1 MPRRSVA
8 LLIETSNGHG
18 RGLLDGVVAY
28 VKESADW
35 SVFLTE
41 QERGAVPPN
50 WLKNWRGDGII
61 ARIETDDIAGQLRDL
76 HVPIVDLS
84 ATRHFKGIPW
94 TSTDDMA
101 IAALAVQHFMERG
114 FHNLAYCGDP
124 GFAWSNLR
132 RDRYRE
138 LTLAAERKF
147 FEYQSTHRYDP
158 QFDWEQEKIRL
169 GHWLQTLPRPV
180 AIMAC
185 YDFQAQ
191 QVLDACRQ
199 SRIAVP
205 EAVAVLGVDNDHLIC
220 ELAEPSLSS
229 IVQDTHGTGYE
240 AARLL
245 DELMSSQLPTS
256 TNNQRSTGQ
265 RKLPEE
271 NRPIR
276 TLLSEPDV
284 PMDPPLLTKPL
295 GIMVRESTDTLAID
309 DYEISQALQ
318 YIRRHAHSNIRVCDV
333 LKPLSLSR
341 RSLEHRFKKL
351 IGRTPHE
358 EIQRVRLNSVKRLLS
373 ETELSIAAIA
383 ERSGYEH
390 GEYMTSVFRRVTGL
404 TPTEYRRER
413 QNALSSDRNPQ
424 STPQSTPQSQD

>member
-1 MPRRSVA
+1 MSRRSVA

-28 VKESADW
+28 VKELADW

-50 WLKNWRGDGII
+50 WLKNWCGDGII
-61 ARIETDDIAGQLRDL
+61 ARIETDDIADQLRGL

-84 ATRHFKGIPW
+84 ATRHVKGIPW
-94 TSTDDMA
+94 TSTDDSA
-101 IAALAVQHFMERG
+101 IAALGVQHFLDRG

-158 QFDWEQEKIRL
+158 LFDWEQEKTRL
-169 GHWLQTLPRPV
+169 GHWLTTLPRPV

-205 EAVAVLGVDNDHLIC
+205 ESVAVLGVDDDRLIC

-229 IVQDTHGTGYE
+229 IIQDTHATGYE

-245 DELMSSQLPTS
+245 DEMMDAQIKASRSQHPSNNHPSSPS
-256 TNNQRSTGQ
+256 SNHPRG
-265 RKLPEE
+265 K
-271 NRPIR
+271 
-276 TLLSEPDV
+276 TLSKKNTTT
-284 PMDPPLLTKPL
+284 DPPLLTKPL

-309 DYEISQALQ
+309 DHQISEALQ
-318 YIRRHAHSNIRVCDV
+318 YIRRHAHANIRVADV
-333 LKPLSLSR
+333 LKTLSLSR
-341 RSLEHRFKKL
+341 RSLEHRFKNL
-351 IGRTPHE
+351 VGRTPHE

-390 GEYMTSVFRRVTGL
+390 GEYMTAVFRRVTGL

-413 QNALSSDRNPQ
+413 QEPSEF
-424 STPQSTPQSQD
+424 

>member
-1 MPRRSVA
+1 MSRRSVA

-28 VKESADW
+28 VKELADW
-35 SVFLTE
+35 SVYLTE

-50 WLKNWRGDGII
+50 WLKNWSGDGII
-61 ARIETDDIAGQLRDL
+61 ARIETDDIADQLRGL

-84 ATRHFKGIPW
+84 ATRHVKGIPW
-94 TSTDDMA
+94 TSTDDSA
-101 IAALAVQHFMERG
+101 IAALGVQHFMDRG

-158 QFDWEQEKIRL
+158 LFDWKQEKTRL
-169 GHWLQTLPRPV
+169 GHWLTTLPRPV

-205 EAVAVLGVDNDHLIC
+205 ESVAVLGVDDDRLIC

-229 IVQDTHGTGYE
+229 IIQDTHATGYE

-245 DELMSSQLPTS
+245 DEMMDAQIKASRSQHPSNNHPSSPS
-256 TNNQRSTGQ
+256 SNHPRG
-265 RKLPEE
+265 K
-271 NRPIR
+271 
-276 TLLSEPDV
+276 TLSKKNTTT
-284 PMDPPLLTKPL
+284 DPPLLTKPL

-309 DYEISQALQ
+309 DHQISEALQ
-318 YIRRHAHSNIRVCDV
+318 YIRRHAHANIRVADV
-333 LKPLSLSR
+333 LKTLSLSR

-351 IGRTPHE
+351 VGRTPHE

-390 GEYMTSVFRRVTGL
+390 GEYMTAVFRRVTGL

-413 QNALSSDRNPQ
+413 QEPSEF
-424 STPQSTPQSQD
+424 

>member
-1 MPRRSVA
+1 MSRRSVA

-28 VKESADW
+28 VKELADW

-50 WLKNWRGDGII
+50 WLKNWCGDGII
-61 ARIETDDIAGQLRDL
+61 ARIETDDIADQLRGL

-84 ATRHFKGIPW
+84 ATRHVKGIPW
-94 TSTDDMA
+94 TSTDDSA
-101 IAALAVQHFMERG
+101 IAALGVQHFMDRG

-158 QFDWEQEKIRL
+158 LFDWEQEKTRL
-169 GHWLQTLPRPV
+169 GHWLTTLPRPV

-205 EAVAVLGVDNDHLIC
+205 ESVAVLGVDDDRLIC

-229 IVQDTHGTGYE
+229 IIQDTHATGYE

-245 DELMSSQLPTS
+245 DEMMDAQLTASRPQHPS
-256 TNNQRSTGQ
+256 NNHHSLGESNYPRDKSLS
-265 RKLPEE
+265 KL
-271 NRPIR
+271 
-276 TLLSEPDV
+276 TTTT
-284 PMDPPLLTKPL
+284 DPPLLTKPL

-309 DYEISQALQ
+309 DHEISEALQ
-318 YIRRHAHSNIRVCDV
+318 YIRRHAHANIRVADV
-333 LKPLSLSR
+333 LKTLSLSR

-351 IGRTPHE
+351 VGRTPHE

-390 GEYMTSVFRRVTGL
+390 GEYMTAVFRRVTGR

-413 QNALSSDRNPQ
+413 QEPSES
-424 STPQSTPQSQD
+424 

>member
-61 ARIETDDIAGQLRDL
+61 ARIETDDIADQLRGL

-84 ATRHFKGIPW
+84 ATRHVKGIPW
-94 TSTDDMA
+94 TSTDDSA
-101 IAALAVQHFMERG
+101 IAALGVQHFLDRG

-132 RDRYRE
+132 RDHYRE
-138 LTLAAERKF
+138 LTLAAERNF

-158 QFDWEQEKIRL
+158 VFDWEQEKTRL
-169 GHWLQTLPRPV
+169 GHWLTTLPRPV

-205 EAVAVLGVDNDHLIC
+205 ESVAVLGVDNDRLIC

-229 IVQDTHGTGYE
+229 IIQNTHATGYE

-245 DELMSSQLPTS
+245 DEMMHAQVTRPHHQHPSASHKILDGNNHPHDKSLSQLT
-256 TNNQRSTGQ
+256 TT
-265 RKLPEE
+265 K
-271 NRPIR
+271 
-276 TLLSEPDV
+276 
-284 PMDPPLLTKPL
+284 DPPLLTKPL

-309 DYEISQALQ
+309 DHEVSEALQ
-318 YIRRHAHSNIRVCDV
+318 YIRRHAHANIRVADV
-333 LKPLSLSR
+333 LKTLSLSR
-341 RSLEHRFKKL
+341 RSLEHRFKKMV
-351 IGRTPHE
+351 GRTPHE

-390 GEYMTSVFRRVTGL
+390 GEYMTAVFRRVTGL
-404 TPTEYRRER
+404 TPSEYRRER
-413 QNALSSDRNPQ
+413 LEPSEP
-424 STPQSTPQSQD
+424 

>member
-1 MPRRSVA
+1 MSRRSVA
-8 LLIETSNGHG
+8 LLIETSNEYG
-18 RGLLDGVVAY
+18 RGLLDGVIAY

-61 ARIETDDIAGQLRDL
+61 ARIETDDIASQLRHL
-76 HVPIVDLS
+76 AVPIVDLS
-84 ATRHFKGIPW
+84 ATRHVMGIPW

-101 IAALAVQHFMERG
+101 IAALGVQHFMERG

-124 GFAWSNLR
+124 GFAWSNVR

-138 LTLAAERKF
+138 LTVAAERNF

-158 QFDWEQEKIRL
+158 EFDWEREKEQL
-169 GHWLQTLPRPV
+169 GRWLTTLPRPV
-180 AIMAC
+180 AIMAG

-199 SRIAVP
+199 SKIAVP
-205 EAVAVLGVDNDHLIC
+205 EAVAVLGVDNDRLIC
-220 ELAEPSLSS
+220 ELSEPSLSS
-229 IVQDTHGTGYE
+229 IVQDTRGTGYQ

-245 DELMSSQLPTS
+245 DEMMDARMNTPNKRHSLKADFPGTTRSS
-256 TNNQRSTGQ
+256 
-265 RKLPEE
+265 
-271 NRPIR
+271 I
-276 TLLSEPDV
+276 EPPV
-284 PMDPPLLTKPL
+284 LADPPLLTKPL

-309 DYEISQALQ
+309 DDEISQALQ
-318 YIRRHAHSNIRVCDV
+318 YIRRHAHSNIRVSDI
-333 LKPLSLSR
+333 LKTVSLSR

-390 GEYMTSVFRRVTGL
+390 GEYMTAVFRRVTGQ
-404 TPTEYRRER
+404 TPTGYRRE
-413 QNALSSDRNPQ
+413 Q
-424 STPQSTPQSQD
+424 QDLDEA

>member
-1 MPRRSVA
+1 MSRRSVA

-28 VKESADW
+28 VKELADW
-35 SVFLTE
+35 SVYLTE

-50 WLKNWRGDGII
+50 WLKNWCGDGII
-61 ARIETDDIAGQLRDL
+61 ARIETDDIADQLRGL

-84 ATRHFKGIPW
+84 ATRHVKGIPW
-94 TSTDDMA
+94 TSTDDSA
-101 IAALAVQHFMERG
+101 IAALGVQHFLDRG

-158 QFDWEQEKIRL
+158 LFDWEQEKTRL
-169 GHWLQTLPRPV
+169 GHWLTTLPRPV

-205 EAVAVLGVDNDHLIC
+205 ESVAVLGVDDDRLIC

-229 IVQDTHGTGYE
+229 IIQDTHATGYE

-245 DELMSSQLPTS
+245 DEMMDAQIKVSRPQHPS
-256 TNNQRSTGQ
+256 NNHHSLDRSNYPRGKSLS
-265 RKLPEE
+265 KL
-271 NRPIR
+271 
-276 TLLSEPDV
+276 TTTT
-284 PMDPPLLTKPL
+284 DPPLLTKPL

-309 DYEISQALQ
+309 DHEISEALQ
-318 YIRRHAHSNIRVCDV
+318 YIRRHAHANIRVADV
-333 LKPLSLSR
+333 LKTLSLSR

-351 IGRTPHE
+351 VGRTPHE

-390 GEYMTSVFRRVTGL
+390 GEYMTAVFRRVTGL

-413 QNALSSDRNPQ
+413 QEPSES
-424 STPQSTPQSQD
+424 

>member
-1 MPRRSVA
+1 MSRRSVA
-8 LLIETSNGHG
+8 FLIETSNGHG
-18 RGLLDGVVAY
+18 RGLLEGVVSY

-41 QERGAVPPN
+41 QERGAIPPN

-61 ARIETDDIAGQLRDL
+61 ARIETDEIADQLRDL

-84 ATRHFKGIPW
+84 ATRHVKGIPW
-94 TSTDDMA
+94 TSTDDTA
-101 IAALAVQHFMERG
+101 IAALGVQHFLDRG
-114 FHNLAYCGDP
+114 FHNLAFCGDP

-138 LTLAAERKF
+138 LTLSAERKF

-158 QFDWEQEKIRL
+158 MFDWEQEKTRL
-169 GHWLQTLPRPV
+169 GHWLTTLPRPV

-205 EAVAVLGVDNDHLIC
+205 ESVAVLGVDNDRLIC

-229 IVQDTHGTGYE
+229 IIQDTHATGYE

-245 DELMSSQLPTS
+245 DEMMDMQIKASNRTQAS
-256 TNNQRSTGQ
+256 NRRSPVARSEQTATKSLS
-265 RKLPEE
+265 KL
-271 NRPIR
+271 
-276 TLLSEPDV
+276 TT
-284 PMDPPLLTKPL
+284 MTDPPLLTKPL

-309 DYEISQALQ
+309 DHEISEALQ
-318 YIRRHAHSNIRVCDV
+318 YIRRHAHANIRVTDV
-333 LKPLSLSR
+333 LKTLSLSR

-351 IGRTPHE
+351 VGRTPHE

-390 GEYMTSVFRRVTGL
+390 GEYMTAVFRRVTGL
-404 TPTEYRRER
+404 TPSEYRRKLQEP
-413 QNALSSDRNPQ
+413 AES
-424 STPQSTPQSQD
+424 

>member
-1 MPRRSVA
+1 MSRRSVA

-61 ARIETDDIAGQLRDL
+61 ARIETDDIADQLRDL
-76 HVPIVDLS
+76 CVPIVDLS
-84 ATRHFKGIPW
+84 ATRHVKGIPW
-94 TSTDDMA
+94 TSTDDVA
-101 IAALAVQHFMERG
+101 IAGLGVQHFMERG

-158 QFDWEQEKIRL
+158 QFDWEQEKTRL
-169 GHWLQTLPRPV
+169 GHWLTTLPRPA

-199 SRIAVP
+199 SNIAVP
-205 EAVAVLGVDNDHLIC
+205 ESVAVLGVDNDHLIC
-220 ELAEPSLSS
+220 ELADPSLSS

-245 DELMSSQLPTS
+245 DEMMDTQMNTAHPRHPANSSHRRDR
-256 TNNQRSTGQ
+256 TNQSRNASPSKPSPLT
-265 RKLPEE
+265 
-271 NRPIR
+271 
-276 TLLSEPDV
+276 
-284 PMDPPLLTKPL
+284 DPPLLTKPL
-295 GIMVRESTDTLAID
+295 GVVVRESTDTLAID
-309 DYEISQALQ
+309 DHEISRALQ
-318 YIRRHAHSNIRVCDV
+318 YIRRHANSNIRVCDV
-333 LKPLSLSR
+333 LKTLNLSR

-390 GEYMTSVFRRVTGL
+390 GEYMTAVFRRVTGV

-413 QNALSSDRNPQ
+413 LE
-424 STPQSTPQSQD
+424 TPES

>member
-1 MPRRSVA
+1 MSRRSVA
-8 LLIETSNGHG
+8 FLIETSNGHG
-18 RGLLDGVVAY
+18 RGLLEGVVSY

-41 QERGAVPPN
+41 QERGAIPPN

-61 ARIETDDIAGQLRDL
+61 ARIETDEIADQLRDL
-76 HVPIVDLS
+76 RVPIVDLS
-84 ATRHFKGIPW
+84 ATRHVKGIPW
-94 TSTDDMA
+94 TSTDDTA
-101 IAALAVQHFMERG
+101 IAALGVQHFLDRG
-114 FHNLAYCGDP
+114 FHNLAFCGDP

-138 LTLAAERKF
+138 LTLSAERKF

-158 QFDWEQEKIRL
+158 MFDWEQEKTRL
-169 GHWLQTLPRPV
+169 GHWLTTLPRPV

-205 EAVAVLGVDNDHLIC
+205 ESVAVLGVDNDRLIC

-229 IVQDTHGTGYE
+229 IIQDTHATGYE

-245 DELMSSQLPTS
+245 DEMMDMQIKASNRTQAS
-256 TNNQRSTGQ
+256 NRRSPVARSEQTATKSLS
-265 RKLPEE
+265 KL
-271 NRPIR
+271 
-276 TLLSEPDV
+276 TT
-284 PMDPPLLTKPL
+284 MTDPPLFTKPL
-295 GIMVRESTDTLAID
+295 GIVVRESTDTLAID
-309 DYEISQALQ
+309 DHEISEALQ
-318 YIRRHAHSNIRVCDV
+318 YIRRHAHANIRVTDV
-333 LKPLSLSR
+333 LKTLSLSR

-351 IGRTPHE
+351 VGRTPHE

-390 GEYMTSVFRRVTGL
+390 GEYMTAVFRRVTGL
-404 TPTEYRRER
+404 TPSEYRRKLQEP
-413 QNALSSDRNPQ
+413 AEP
-424 STPQSTPQSQD
+424 

>member
-1 MPRRSVA
+1 MSRRSVA

-61 ARIETDDIAGQLRDL
+61 ARIETDDIADQLRGVD
-76 HVPIVDLS
+76 VPIVDLS
-84 ATRHFKGIPW
+84 ATRHVKGIPW
-94 TSTDDMA
+94 TSTDDTA
-101 IAALAVQHFMERG
+101 IAALGVQHFMDRG

-158 QFDWEQEKIRL
+158 LFDWEQEKTRL
-169 GHWLQTLPRPV
+169 GHWLTTLPHPV

-205 EAVAVLGVDNDHLIC
+205 ESVAVLGVDNDRLIC

-229 IVQDTHGTGYE
+229 IIQDTHATGYE

-245 DELMSSQLPTS
+245 DEMMNAQIKASRHIHRSKS
-256 TNNQRSTGQ
+256 QRSRSHRPVDHTKHGSDT
-265 RKLPEE
+265 KLS
-271 NRPIR
+271 IR
-276 TLLSEPDV
+276 TT
-284 PMDPPLLTKPL
+284 MTDPPLLTKPL

-309 DYEISQALQ
+309 DHEISEALQ
-318 YIRRHAHSNIRVCDV
+318 YIRRHAHANIRVADI
-333 LKPLSLSR
+333 LKTVSLSR

-351 IGRTPHE
+351 VGRTPHE

-413 QNALSSDRNPQ
+413 QETSD
-424 STPQSTPQSQD
+424 S

>member
-1 MPRRSVA
+1 MSRRSVA

-28 VKESADW
+28 VKELADW

-50 WLKNWRGDGII
+50 WLKNWCGDGII
-61 ARIETDDIAGQLRDL
+61 ARIETDDIADQLRGL

-84 ATRHFKGIPW
+84 ATRHVKGIPW
-94 TSTDDMA
+94 TSTDDSA
-101 IAALAVQHFMERG
+101 IAALGVQHFMDRG

-158 QFDWEQEKIRL
+158 LFDWEQEKTRL
-169 GHWLQTLPRPV
+169 GHWLTTLPRPV

-205 EAVAVLGVDNDHLIC
+205 ESVAVLGVDDDRLIC

-229 IVQDTHGTGYE
+229 IIQDTHATGYE

-245 DELMSSQLPTS
+245 DEMMDAQLTASRPQHPS
-256 TNNQRSTGQ
+256 NNHHSLDRSNYP
-265 RKLPEE
+265 RDKSLSKL
-271 NRPIR
+271 
-276 TLLSEPDV
+276 TTTT
-284 PMDPPLLTKPL
+284 DPPLLTKPL

-309 DYEISQALQ
+309 DHEISEALQ
-318 YIRRHAHSNIRVCDV
+318 YIRRHAHANIRVADV
-333 LKPLSLSR
+333 LKTLSLSR

-351 IGRTPHE
+351 VGRTPHE

-390 GEYMTSVFRRVTGL
+390 GEYMTAVFRRVTGL

-413 QNALSSDRNPQ
+413 QEPSES
-424 STPQSTPQSQD
+424 

>member
-1 MPRRSVA
+1 MSRRSVA
-8 LLIETSNGHG
+8 FLIETSNGHG
-18 RGLLDGVVAY
+18 RGLLEGVVSY

-41 QERGAVPPN
+41 QERGAIPPN

-61 ARIETDDIAGQLRDL
+61 ARIETDEIADQLRDL

-84 ATRHFKGIPW
+84 ATRHVKGIPW
-94 TSTDDMA
+94 TSTDDTA
-101 IAALAVQHFMERG
+101 IAALGVQHFLDRG
-114 FHNLAYCGDP
+114 FHNLAFCGDP

-138 LTLAAERKF
+138 LTLSAERKF

-158 QFDWEQEKIRL
+158 MFDWEQEKTRL
-169 GHWLQTLPRPV
+169 GHWLTTLPRPV

-205 EAVAVLGVDNDHLIC
+205 ESVAVLGVDNDRLIC

-229 IVQDTHGTGYE
+229 IIQDTHATGYE

-245 DELMSSQLPTS
+245 DEMMDMQIKASNRIQASSR
-256 TNNQRSTGQ
+256 RSPVARSEQTATKSLS
-265 RKLPEE
+265 KL
-271 NRPIR
+271 
-276 TLLSEPDV
+276 TT
-284 PMDPPLLTKPL
+284 MTDPPLLTKPL

-309 DYEISQALQ
+309 DHEISEALQ
-318 YIRRHAHSNIRVCDV
+318 YIRRHAHANIRVTDV
-333 LKPLSLSR
+333 LKTLSLSR

-351 IGRTPHE
+351 VGRTPHE

-390 GEYMTSVFRRVTGL
+390 GEYMTAVFRRVTGL
-404 TPTEYRRER
+404 TPSEYRRKLQEP
-413 QNALSSDRNPQ
+413 AES
-424 STPQSTPQSQD
+424 

>member
-1 MPRRSVA
+1 MSRRSVA

-28 VKESADW
+28 VKELADW
-35 SVFLTE
+35 SVYLTE

-50 WLKNWRGDGII
+50 WLKNWCGDGII
-61 ARIETDDIAGQLRDL
+61 ARIETDDIADQLRGL

-84 ATRHFKGIPW
+84 ATRHVKGIPW
-94 TSTDDMA
+94 TSTDDSA
-101 IAALAVQHFMERG
+101 IAALGVQHFMDRG

-158 QFDWEQEKIRL
+158 LFDWEQEKTRL
-169 GHWLQTLPRPV
+169 GHWLTTLPRPV

-205 EAVAVLGVDNDHLIC
+205 ESVAVLGVDDDRLIC

-229 IVQDTHGTGYE
+229 IIQDTHATGYE

-245 DELMSSQLPTS
+245 DEMMDAQLTASRPQHPS
-256 TNNQRSTGQ
+256 NNHHSLGRSNYP
-265 RKLPEE
+265 RDKSLSKL
-271 NRPIR
+271 
-276 TLLSEPDV
+276 TTTT
-284 PMDPPLLTKPL
+284 DPPLLTKPL

-309 DYEISQALQ
+309 DHEISEALQ
-318 YIRRHAHSNIRVCDV
+318 YIRRHAHANIRVADV
-333 LKPLSLSR
+333 LKTLSLSR

-351 IGRTPHE
+351 VGRTPHE

-390 GEYMTSVFRRVTGL
+390 GEYMTAVFRRVTGL

-413 QNALSSDRNPQ
+413 QEPSES
-424 STPQSTPQSQD
+424 

>member
-1 MPRRSVA
+1 MSRRSVA

-28 VKESADW
+28 VKELADW

-61 ARIETDDIAGQLRDL
+61 ARIETDDIADQLRGL

-84 ATRHFKGIPW
+84 ATRHVKGIPW
-94 TSTDDMA
+94 TSTDDSA
-101 IAALAVQHFMERG
+101 IAALGVQHFLDRG

-158 QFDWEQEKIRL
+158 LFDWEQEKTRL
-169 GHWLQTLPRPV
+169 GHWLTTLPRPV

-205 EAVAVLGVDNDHLIC
+205 ESVAVLGVDDDRLIC

-229 IVQDTHGTGYE
+229 IIQDTHATGYE

-245 DELMSSQLPTS
+245 DEMMDEQIKASCSQHPSNNHPSSPS
-256 TNNQRSTGQ
+256 SNHPRG
-265 RKLPEE
+265 K
-271 NRPIR
+271 
-276 TLLSEPDV
+276 TLSKKNTTT
-284 PMDPPLLTKPL
+284 DPPLLTKPL

-309 DYEISQALQ
+309 DHQISEALQ
-318 YIRRHAHSNIRVCDV
+318 YIRRHAHANIRVADV
-333 LKPLSLSR
+333 LKTLSLSR

-351 IGRTPHE
+351 VGRTPHE

-390 GEYMTSVFRRVTGL
+390 GEYMTAVFRRVTGL

-413 QNALSSDRNPQ
+413 QEPSEF
-424 STPQSTPQSQD
+424 

>member
-1 MPRRSVA
+1 MSRRSVA

-28 VKESADW
+28 VKELADW

-50 WLKNWRGDGII
+50 WLKNWCGDGII
-61 ARIETDDIAGQLRDL
+61 ARIETDDIADQLRGL

-84 ATRHFKGIPW
+84 ATRHVKGIPW
-94 TSTDDMA
+94 TSTDDSA
-101 IAALAVQHFMERG
+101 IAALGVQHFMDRG

-158 QFDWEQEKIRL
+158 LFDWEQEKTRL
-169 GHWLQTLPRPV
+169 GHWLTTLPRPV

-205 EAVAVLGVDNDHLIC
+205 ESVAVLGVDDDRLIC

-229 IVQDTHGTGYE
+229 IIQDTHATGYE

-245 DELMSSQLPTS
+245 DEMMDAQLTASRPQHPS
-256 TNNQRSTGQ
+256 NNHHSLGRSNYP
-265 RKLPEE
+265 RDKSLSKL
-271 NRPIR
+271 
-276 TLLSEPDV
+276 TTTT
-284 PMDPPLLTKPL
+284 DPPLLTKPL

-309 DYEISQALQ
+309 DHEISEALQ
-318 YIRRHAHSNIRVCDV
+318 YIRRHAHANIRVADV
-333 LKPLSLSR
+333 LKTLSLSR

-351 IGRTPHE
+351 VGRTPHE

-390 GEYMTSVFRRVTGL
+390 GEYMTAVFRRVTGL

-413 QNALSSDRNPQ
+413 QEPSES
-424 STPQSTPQSQD
+424 

>member
-18 RGLLDGVVAY
+18 RGLLNGVVAY

-35 SVFLTE
+35 SIFLTE

-61 ARIETDDIAGQLRDL
+61 ARIETDEIANQLRGL
-76 HVPIVDLS
+76 NVPIVDLS
-84 ATRHFKGIPW
+84 ATRHVKGIPW
-94 TSTDDMA
+94 TGTDDRA
-101 IAALAVQHFMERG
+101 IAALGVQHFLERG

-138 LTLAAERKF
+138 LTLAAERNF
-147 FEYQSTHRYDP
+147 FEYQSTHRYAAE
-158 QFDWEQEKIRL
+158 FDWDQEKNRL
-169 GHWLQTLPRPV
+169 GDWLQALPRPV

-199 SRIAVP
+199 SKIAVP
-205 EAVAVLGVDNDHLIC
+205 ESVAVLGVDDDRLIC
-220 ELAEPSLSS
+220 ELADPSLSS
-229 IVQDTHGTGYE
+229 IIQDTHATGHE

-245 DELMSSQLPTS
+245 DEMMNAHESRSATVHTNRGQDGGLPLHRLISESDT
-256 TNNQRSTGQ
+256 
-265 RKLPEE
+265 
-271 NRPIR
+271 PIGPS
-276 TLLSEPDV
+276 LLTK
-284 PMDPPLLTKPL
+284 PPLLTKPL
-295 GIMVRESTDTLAID
+295 GIMVRESTDTLAVD
-309 DYEISQALQ
+309 DIEISRALQ
-318 YIRRHAHSNIRVCDV
+318 YIRRHAHLNIRVSDV

-358 EIQRVRLNSVKRLLS
+358 EIQRVRINSVKRLLS
-373 ETELSIAAIA
+373 ATELSIAAIA

-390 GEYMTSVFRRVTGL
+390 GEYMTAVFRRMTGL
-404 TPTEYRRER
+404 TPTEYRRELETNQGSER
-413 QNALSSDRNPQ
+413 VSPAESKIHD
-424 STPQSTPQSQD
+424 

>member
-1 MPRRSVA
+1 MSRRSVA

-28 VKESADW
+28 VKELADW

-61 ARIETDDIAGQLRDL
+61 ARIETDDIADQLRGL

-84 ATRHFKGIPW
+84 ATRHVKGIPW
-94 TSTDDMA
+94 TSTDDSA
-101 IAALAVQHFMERG
+101 IAALGVQHFLDRG

-158 QFDWEQEKIRL
+158 LFDWEQEKTRL
-169 GHWLQTLPRPV
+169 GHWLTTLPRPV

-205 EAVAVLGVDNDHLIC
+205 ESVAVLGVDDDRLIC

-229 IVQDTHGTGYE
+229 IIQDTHATGYE

-245 DELMSSQLPTS
+245 DEMMDAQIKASHSQHPSNNHPSSPS
-256 TNNQRSTGQ
+256 SNHPRG
-265 RKLPEE
+265 K
-271 NRPIR
+271 
-276 TLLSEPDV
+276 TLSKKNTTT
-284 PMDPPLLTKPL
+284 DPPLLTKPL

-309 DYEISQALQ
+309 DHQISEALQ
-318 YIRRHAHSNIRVCDV
+318 YIRRHAHANIRVADV
-333 LKPLSLSR
+333 LKTLSLSR

-351 IGRTPHE
+351 VGRTPHE

-390 GEYMTSVFRRVTGL
+390 GEYMTAVFRRVTGL

-413 QNALSSDRNPQ
+413 QEPSEF
-424 STPQSTPQSQD
+424 

>member
-18 RGLLDGVVAY
+18 RGLLDGVIAY

-61 ARIETDDIAGQLRDL
+61 ARIETDDIADQLRDL

-138 LTLAAERKF
+138 LTLSAERKF
-147 FEYQSTHRYDP
+147 FEYQSTHRYAP
-158 QFDWEQEKIRL
+158 LFDWEQEKTRL
-169 GHWLQTLPRPV
+169 GHWLTTLPRPV

-205 EAVAVLGVDNDHLIC
+205 ESVAVLGVDNDRLIC

-229 IVQDTHGTGYE
+229 IIQDTHATGYE

-245 DELMSSQLPTS
+245 DQMMDLQIKATHHLHHSNRHHPVDGTKPPIDQTLS
-256 TNNQRSTGQ
+256 TLTTTT
-265 RKLPEE
+265 E
-271 NRPIR
+271 
-276 TLLSEPDV
+276 
-284 PMDPPLLTKPL
+284 PPLLTKPL

-309 DYEISQALQ
+309 DHEISEALQ
-318 YIRRHAHSNIRVCDV
+318 YIRRHAHANIRVTDV
-333 LKPLSLSR
+333 LKTLSLSR

-351 IGRTPHE
+351 VGRTPHE

-373 ETELSIAAIA
+373 ETELSITAIA

-413 QNALSSDRNPQ
+413 RKPSKS
-424 STPQSTPQSQD
+424 

>member
-1 MPRRSVA
+1 MSRRSVA

-28 VKESADW
+28 VKELADW
-35 SVFLTE
+35 SVYLTE

-50 WLKNWRGDGII
+50 WLKNWCGDGII
-61 ARIETDDIAGQLRDL
+61 ARIETDDIADQLRGL

-84 ATRHFKGIPW
+84 ATRHVKGIPW
-94 TSTDDMA
+94 TSTDDSA
-101 IAALAVQHFMERG
+101 IAALGVQHFMDRG

-158 QFDWEQEKIRL
+158 LFDWEQEKTRL
-169 GHWLQTLPRPV
+169 GHWLTTLPRPV

-205 EAVAVLGVDNDHLIC
+205 ESVAVLGVDDDRLIC

-229 IVQDTHGTGYE
+229 IIQDTHATGYE

-245 DELMSSQLPTS
+245 DEMMDAQLTASRPQHPS
-256 TNNQRSTGQ
+256 NNHHSLRRSNYP
-265 RKLPEE
+265 RDKSLSKL
-271 NRPIR
+271 
-276 TLLSEPDV
+276 TTTT
-284 PMDPPLLTKPL
+284 DPPLLTKPL

-309 DYEISQALQ
+309 DHEISEALQ
-318 YIRRHAHSNIRVCDV
+318 YIRRHAHANIRVADV
-333 LKPLSLSR
+333 LKTLSLSR

-351 IGRTPHE
+351 VGRTPHE

-390 GEYMTSVFRRVTGL
+390 GEYMTAVFRRVTGL

-413 QNALSSDRNPQ
+413 QEPSES
-424 STPQSTPQSQD
+424 

>member
-1 MPRRSVA
+1 MSRRSVA

-28 VKESADW
+28 VKGSADW

-61 ARIETDDIAGQLRDL
+61 ARIETDEIAGQLRGLD
-76 HVPIVDLS
+76 VPIVDLS
-84 ATRHFKGIPW
+84 ATRHVKGIPW
-94 TSTDDMA
+94 TSTDDTA
-101 IAALAVQHFMERG
+101 IAALGVQHFMDRG

-158 QFDWEQEKIRL
+158 QFDWDQEKTRL
-169 GHWLQTLPRPV
+169 GQWLTTLPRPV

-205 EAVAVLGVDNDHLIC
+205 ESVAVLGVDNDRLIC

-229 IVQDTHGTGYE
+229 IIQDTHATGYE

-245 DELMSSQLPTS
+245 DEMMDLQIKASHQLPRPNNAVPLGSTTPKTDTTLATLTS
-256 TNNQRSTGQ
+256 
-265 RKLPEE
+265 LA
-271 NRPIR
+271 
-276 TLLSEPDV
+276 
-284 PMDPPLLTKPL
+284 DPPLLTKPL

-309 DYEISQALQ
+309 DHEISEALQ
-318 YIRRHAHSNIRVCDV
+318 YIRRHAHANIRVADV
-333 LKPLSLSR
+333 LKTLSLSR
-341 RSLEHRFKKL
+341 RALEHRFKKL

-373 ETELSIAAIA
+373 ETDLSIAAIA

-390 GEYMTSVFRRVTGL
+390 GEYMTSVFRRVTGR

-413 QNALSSDRNPQ
+413 QESGDS
-424 STPQSTPQSQD
+424 

>member
-1 MPRRSVA
+1 MSRRSVA
-8 LLIETSNGHG
+8 FLIETSNGHG
-18 RGLLDGVVAY
+18 RGLLEGVVSY

-41 QERGAVPPN
+41 QERGAIPPN

-61 ARIETDDIAGQLRDL
+61 ARIETDEIADQLRDL

-84 ATRHFKGIPW
+84 ATRHVKGIPW
-94 TSTDDMA
+94 TSTDDTA
-101 IAALAVQHFMERG
+101 IAALGVQHFLDRG
-114 FHNLAYCGDP
+114 FHNLAFCGDP

-138 LTLAAERKF
+138 LTLSAERKF

-158 QFDWEQEKIRL
+158 MFDWEQEKTRL
-169 GHWLQTLPRPV
+169 GHWLTTLPRPV

-205 EAVAVLGVDNDHLIC
+205 ESVAVLGVDNDRLIC

-229 IVQDTHGTGYE
+229 IIQDTHATGYE

-245 DELMSSQLPTS
+245 DEMMDMQIKASNRTKAS
-256 TNNQRSTGQ
+256 NRRSPVARSEQTATKSLS
-265 RKLPEE
+265 KL
-271 NRPIR
+271 
-276 TLLSEPDV
+276 TT
-284 PMDPPLLTKPL
+284 MTDPPLLTKPL

-309 DYEISQALQ
+309 DHEISEALQ
-318 YIRRHAHSNIRVCDV
+318 YIRRHAHANIRVTDV
-333 LKPLSLSR
+333 LKTLSLSR

-351 IGRTPHE
+351 VGRTPHE

-390 GEYMTSVFRRVTGL
+390 GEYMTAVFRRVTGL
-404 TPTEYRRER
+404 TPSEYRRKLQEP
-413 QNALSSDRNPQ
+413 AES
-424 STPQSTPQSQD
+424 

>member
-1 MPRRSVA
+1 MSRRSVA

-61 ARIETDDIAGQLRDL
+61 ARIETDDIADQLRDL
-76 HVPIVDLS
+76 NVPIVDLS
-84 ATRHFKGIPW
+84 ATRHVKGIPW
-94 TSTDDMA
+94 TSTDDVA
-101 IAALAVQHFMERG
+101 IAGLGVQHFMERG

-138 LTLAAERKF
+138 LTLAAERNF

-158 QFDWEQEKIRL
+158 QFDWEQEKTRL
-169 GHWLQTLPRPV
+169 GHWLTTLPRPV

-199 SRIAVP
+199 SNIAVP
-205 EAVAVLGVDNDHLIC
+205 ESVAVLGVDNDHLIC
-220 ELAEPSLSS
+220 ELADPSLSS
-229 IVQDTHGTGYE
+229 IIQDTHGTGYE

-245 DELMSSQLPTS
+245 DEMMDTQMNTTHPRHKANSSHRRDR
-256 TNNQRSTGQ
+256 TNQSRNASLS
-265 RKLPEE
+265 KPS
-271 NRPIR
+271 PI
-276 TLLSEPDV
+276 T
-284 PMDPPLLTKPL
+284 DPPLLTKPL
-295 GIMVRESTDTLAID
+295 GVVVRESTDTLAID
-309 DYEISQALQ
+309 DHEISRALQ
-318 YIRRHAHSNIRVCDV
+318 YIRRHANSNIRVCDV
-333 LKPLSLSR
+333 LKTLNLSR

-390 GEYMTSVFRRVTGL
+390 GEYMTAVFRRVTGL

-413 QNALSSDRNPQ
+413 LE
-424 STPQSTPQSQD
+424 TPES

>member
-18 RGLLDGVVAY
+18 RGLLDGVIAY

-61 ARIETDDIAGQLRDL
+61 ARIETDDIADQLRDL

-94 TSTDDMA
+94 TSTDDTA

-138 LTLAAERKF
+138 LTLSAERKF
-147 FEYQSTHRYDP
+147 FEYQSTHRYAP
-158 QFDWEQEKIRL
+158 LFDWEQEKTRL
-169 GHWLQTLPRPV
+169 GHWLTTLPRPV

-205 EAVAVLGVDNDHLIC
+205 ESVAVLGVDNDRLIC

-229 IVQDTHGTGYE
+229 IIQDTHATGYE

-245 DELMSSQLPTS
+245 DEMMDMQIKASNRTQASSR
-256 TNNQRSTGQ
+256 RSPVARSEQTATKSLS
-265 RKLPEE
+265 KL
-271 NRPIR
+271 
-276 TLLSEPDV
+276 TT
-284 PMDPPLLTKPL
+284 MTDPPLLTKPL

-309 DYEISQALQ
+309 DHEISEALQ
-318 YIRRHAHSNIRVCDV
+318 YIRRHAHANIRVTDV
-333 LKPLSLSR
+333 LKTLSLSR

-351 IGRTPHE
+351 VGRTPHE

-390 GEYMTSVFRRVTGL
+390 GEYMTAVFRRVTGL
-404 TPTEYRRER
+404 TPSEYRRKLQEP
-413 QNALSSDRNPQ
+413 AES
-424 STPQSTPQSQD
+424 

>member
-8 LLIETSNGHG
+8 LLIETSNGYC
-18 RGLLDGVVAY
+18 RGLLDGVIAY

-41 QERGAVPPN
+41 QERGATPPN
-50 WLKNWRGDGII
+50 WLRDWQGDGII
-61 ARIETDDIAGQLRDL
+61 ARIETDDIARQLRHL
-76 HVPIVDLS
+76 AVPIVDLS
-84 ATRHFKGIPW
+84 ATRHVKGIPW

-101 IAALAVQHFMERG
+101 IAALGVQHFMERG

-124 GFAWSNLR
+124 GFAWSNAR

-138 LTLAAERKF
+138 LTLSAERNF
-147 FEYQSTHRYDP
+147 FEYQSNHRYDP
-158 QFDWEQEKIRL
+158 TFDWEQEKERL
-169 GHWLQTLPRPV
+169 GRWLATLPRPV

-199 SRIAVP
+199 SGVAVP
-205 EAVAVLGVDNDHLIC
+205 EAVAVLGVDNDRLIC
-220 ELAEPSLSS
+220 ELSEPSLSS
-229 IVQDTHGTGYE
+229 IVQNTHGTGYE

-245 DELMSSQLPTS
+245 DEMMDARTGTPKKRRSLKVNPEGRIRHPT
-256 TNNQRSTGQ
+256 
-265 RKLPEE
+265 E
-271 NRPIR
+271 
-276 TLLSEPDV
+276 
-284 PMDPPLLTKPL
+284 PPLLTKPR
-295 GIMVRESTDTLAID
+295 GIVIRESTDTLAID
-309 DYEISQALQ
+309 DDEISQALQ
-318 YIRRHAHSNIRVCDV
+318 YIRRHANSNIRVSDI
-333 LKPLSLSR
+333 LKTLSLSR

-373 ETELSIAAIA
+373 ETELSISAIA

-390 GEYMTSVFRRVTGL
+390 GEYMTAVFRRVMGQ
-404 TPTEYRRER
+404 TPTEYRRE
-413 QNALSSDRNPQ
+413 QQEVD
-424 STPQSTPQSQD
+424 DV

>member
-1 MPRRSVA
+1 MSRRSVA
-8 LLIETSNGHG
+8 FLIETSNGHG
-18 RGLLDGVVAY
+18 RGLLEGVVSY

-41 QERGAVPPN
+41 QERGAIPPN

-61 ARIETDDIAGQLRDL
+61 ARIETDEIADQLRDL

-84 ATRHFKGIPW
+84 ATRHVKGIPW
-94 TSTDDMA
+94 TSTDDTA
-101 IAALAVQHFMERG
+101 IAALGVQHFLDRG
-114 FHNLAYCGDP
+114 FHNLAFCGDP

-138 LTLAAERKF
+138 LTLSAERKF

-158 QFDWEQEKIRL
+158 MFDWEQEKTRL
-169 GHWLQTLPRPV
+169 GHWLTTLPRPV

-205 EAVAVLGVDNDHLIC
+205 ESVAVLGVDNDRLIC

-229 IVQDTHGTGYE
+229 IIQDTHATGYE

-245 DELMSSQLPTS
+245 DEMMDMQIKASNRTQASSR
-256 TNNQRSTGQ
+256 RSPVARSEQTATKSLS
-265 RKLPEE
+265 KL
-271 NRPIR
+271 
-276 TLLSEPDV
+276 TT
-284 PMDPPLLTKPL
+284 MTDPPLLTKPL

-309 DYEISQALQ
+309 DHEISEALQ
-318 YIRRHAHSNIRVCDV
+318 YIRRHAHANIRVTDV
-333 LKPLSLSR
+333 LKTLSLSR

-351 IGRTPHE
+351 VGRTPHE

-390 GEYMTSVFRRVTGL
+390 GEYMTAVFRRVTGL
-404 TPTEYRRER
+404 TPSEYRRKLQEP
-413 QNALSSDRNPQ
+413 AES
-424 STPQSTPQSQD
+424 

>member
-1 MPRRSVA
+1 MSRRSVA

-28 VKESADW
+28 VKELADW

-61 ARIETDDIAGQLRDL
+61 ARIETDDIADQLRGL

-84 ATRHFKGIPW
+84 ATRHVKGIPW
-94 TSTDDMA
+94 TSTDDSA
-101 IAALAVQHFMERG
+101 IAALGVQHFLDRG

-158 QFDWEQEKIRL
+158 LFDWEQEKTRL
-169 GHWLQTLPRPV
+169 GHWLTTLPRPV

-205 EAVAVLGVDNDHLIC
+205 ESVAVLGVDDDRLIC

-229 IVQDTHGTGYE
+229 IIQDTHATGYE

-245 DELMSSQLPTS
+245 DEMMDAQIKASRSQHPSNNHPSSPS
-256 TNNQRSTGQ
+256 SNHPRG
-265 RKLPEE
+265 K
-271 NRPIR
+271 
-276 TLLSEPDV
+276 TLSKKNTTT
-284 PMDPPLLTKPL
+284 DPPLLTKPL

-309 DYEISQALQ
+309 DHQISEALQ
-318 YIRRHAHSNIRVCDV
+318 YIRRHAHANIRVADV
-333 LKPLSLSR
+333 LKTLSLSR

-351 IGRTPHE
+351 VGRTPHE

-390 GEYMTSVFRRVTGL
+390 GEYMTAVFRRVTGL

-413 QNALSSDRNPQ
+413 QEPSEF
-424 STPQSTPQSQD
+424 

>member
-1 MPRRSVA
+1 MSRRSVA

-28 VKESADW
+28 VKGSADW

-61 ARIETDDIAGQLRDL
+61 ARIETDEIAGQLRGLD
-76 HVPIVDLS
+76 VPIVDLS
-84 ATRHFKGIPW
+84 ATRHVKGIPW
-94 TSTDDMA
+94 TSTDDTA
-101 IAALAVQHFMERG
+101 IAALGVQHFMDRG

-158 QFDWEQEKIRL
+158 QFDWDQEKTRL
-169 GHWLQTLPRPV
+169 GQWLTTLPRPV

-205 EAVAVLGVDNDHLIC
+205 ESVAVLGVDNDRLIC

-229 IVQDTHGTGYE
+229 IIQDTHATGYE

-245 DELMSSQLPTS
+245 DEMMDLQIKASHQLPRPNNAVPLGSTTPKTDTTLATLTS
-256 TNNQRSTGQ
+256 
-265 RKLPEE
+265 LA
-271 NRPIR
+271 
-276 TLLSEPDV
+276 
-284 PMDPPLLTKPL
+284 DPPLLTKPL
-295 GIMVRESTDTLAID
+295 GIIVRESTDTLAID
-309 DYEISQALQ
+309 DHEISEALQ
-318 YIRRHAHSNIRVCDV
+318 YIRRHAHANIRVADI
-333 LKPLSLSR
+333 LKTLSLSR
-341 RSLEHRFKKL
+341 RALEHRFKKL

-373 ETELSIAAIA
+373 ETDLSIAAIA

-390 GEYMTSVFRRVTGL
+390 GEYMTSVFRRVTGR

-413 QNALSSDRNPQ
+413 QESCDS
-424 STPQSTPQSQD
+424 

>member
-1 MPRRSVA
+1 MSRRSVA

-28 VKESADW
+28 VKELADW

-61 ARIETDDIAGQLRDL
+61 ARIETDDIADQLRGL

-84 ATRHFKGIPW
+84 ATRHVKGIPW
-94 TSTDDMA
+94 TSTDDSA
-101 IAALAVQHFMERG
+101 IAALGVQHFLDRG

-158 QFDWEQEKIRL
+158 LFDWEQEKTRL
-169 GHWLQTLPRPV
+169 GHWLTTLPRPV

-205 EAVAVLGVDNDHLIC
+205 ESVAVLGVDDDRLIC

-229 IVQDTHGTGYE
+229 IIQDTHATGYE

-245 DELMSSQLPTS
+245 DEMMDAQIKASRSQHPSNNHPSSPS
-256 TNNQRSTGQ
+256 SNHPRG
-265 RKLPEE
+265 K
-271 NRPIR
+271 
-276 TLLSEPDV
+276 TLSKKNTTT
-284 PMDPPLLTKPL
+284 DPPLLTKPL

-309 DYEISQALQ
+309 DHQISEALQ
-318 YIRRHAHSNIRVCDV
+318 YIRRHAHANIRVADV
-333 LKPLSLSR
+333 LKTLSLSR

-351 IGRTPHE
+351 VGRTPHE

-390 GEYMTSVFRRVTGL
+390 GEYMTAVFRRVTGL

-413 QNALSSDRNPQ
+413 QEPSES
-424 STPQSTPQSQD
+424 

>member
-1 MPRRSVA
+1 MSRRSVA

-28 VKESADW
+28 VKELADW

-61 ARIETDDIAGQLRDL
+61 ARIETDDIADQLRGL

-84 ATRHFKGIPW
+84 ATRHVKGIPW
-94 TSTDDMA
+94 TSTDDRA
-101 IAALAVQHFMERG
+101 IAALGVQHFMDRG

-124 GFAWSNLR
+124 SFAWSNLR

-147 FEYQSTHRYDP
+147 FEYQSTHRYAP
-158 QFDWEQEKIRL
+158 LFDWEQEKTRL
-169 GHWLQTLPRPV
+169 GHWLTTLPRPV

-205 EAVAVLGVDNDHLIC
+205 ESVAVLGVDNDRLIC

-229 IVQDTHGTGYE
+229 IIQDTHATGYE

-245 DELMSSQLPTS
+245 DEMMDAQIKASRHLR
-256 TNNQRSTGQ
+256 RS
-265 RKLPEE
+265 
-271 NRPIR
+271 NSHR
-276 TLLSEPDV
+276 TLDSSTHPREKSLSKLTTTT
-284 PMDPPLLTKPL
+284 DPPLLTKPL

-309 DYEISQALQ
+309 DHEISEALQ
-318 YIRRHAHSNIRVCDV
+318 YIRRHAHANIRVADV
-333 LKPLSLSR
+333 LKTLSLSR

-351 IGRTPHE
+351 VGRTPHE

-390 GEYMTSVFRRVTGL
+390 GEYMTAVFRRVTGL

-413 QNALSSDRNPQ
+413 QEPSES
-424 STPQSTPQSQD
+424 

>member
-1 MPRRSVA
+1 MSRRSVA

-41 QERGAVPPN
+41 QDRGAVPPN

-61 ARIETDDIAGQLRDL
+61 ARIETDDIADQLRGL

-84 ATRHFKGIPW
+84 ATRHVKGIPW
-94 TSTDDMA
+94 TSTDDTA
-101 IAALAVQHFMERG
+101 IAALGVQHFMDRG

-158 QFDWEQEKIRL
+158 VFDWEQEKTRL
-169 GHWLQTLPRPV
+169 GDWLTTLPRPV

-199 SRIAVP
+199 SKIAVP
-205 EAVAVLGVDNDHLIC
+205 ESVAVLGVDNDRLIC

-229 IVQDTHGTGYE
+229 IIQNTHATGYE

-245 DELMSSQLPTS
+245 DEMMDTQVKTPHHHHRSNSHQTLESNPPPRDKSLSQLTTTP
-256 TNNQRSTGQ
+256 
-265 RKLPEE
+265 
-271 NRPIR
+271 
-276 TLLSEPDV
+276 
-284 PMDPPLLTKPL
+284 DPPLLTKPL

-309 DYEISQALQ
+309 DHEVSEALQ
-318 YIRRHAHSNIRVCDV
+318 YIRRHAHANIRVADV
-333 LKPLSLSR
+333 LKTLSLSR
-341 RSLEHRFKKL
+341 RSLEHRFKKMV
-351 IGRTPHE
+351 GRTPHE

-390 GEYMTSVFRRVTGL
+390 GEYMTAVFRRVTGL

-413 QNALSSDRNPQ
+413 QEASEP
-424 STPQSTPQSQD
+424 

>member
-1 MPRRSVA
+1 MSRRSVA

-41 QERGAVPPN
+41 QDRGAVPPN

-61 ARIETDDIAGQLRDL
+61 ARIETDDIADQLRGL

-84 ATRHFKGIPW
+84 ATRHVKGIPW
-94 TSTDDMA
+94 TSTDDSA
-101 IAALAVQHFMERG
+101 IAALGVQHFMDRG

-158 QFDWEQEKIRL
+158 LFDWEQEKTRL
-169 GHWLQTLPRPV
+169 GHWLTTLPRPV

-205 EAVAVLGVDNDHLIC
+205 ESVAVLGVDNDRLIC

-229 IVQDTHGTGYE
+229 IIQDTHATGYE

-245 DELMSSQLPTS
+245 DEMMDAQTKASRPQHRSNSHHTLDSSKQSTDQSLSQLT
-256 TNNQRSTGQ
+256 
-265 RKLPEE
+265 
-271 NRPIR
+271 
-276 TLLSEPDV
+276 
-284 PMDPPLLTKPL
+284 PMTDPPLLTKPL

-309 DYEISQALQ
+309 DHEISEALQ
-318 YIRRHAHSNIRVCDV
+318 YIRRHAHANIRVADV
-333 LKPLSLSR
+333 LKTLSLSR

-351 IGRTPHE
+351 VGRTPHE

-383 ERSGYEH
+383 ERCGYEH
-390 GEYMTSVFRRVTGL
+390 GEYMTAVFRRVTGL

-413 QNALSSDRNPQ
+413 QEPSES
-424 STPQSTPQSQD
+424 

>member
-1 MPRRSVA
+1 MSRRSVA

-28 VKESADW
+28 VKELADW

-61 ARIETDDIAGQLRDL
+61 ARIETDDIADQLRGL

-84 ATRHFKGIPW
+84 ATRHVKGIPW
-94 TSTDDMA
+94 TSTDDSA
-101 IAALAVQHFMERG
+101 IAALGVQHFMDRG

-158 QFDWEQEKIRL
+158 LFDWEQEKTRL
-169 GHWLQTLPRPV
+169 GHWLTTLPRPV

-205 EAVAVLGVDNDHLIC
+205 ESVAVLGVDDDRLIC

-229 IVQDTHGTGYE
+229 IIQDTHATGYE

-245 DELMSSQLPTS
+245 DEMMDAQIKASHSQHPSNNHPSSPS
-256 TNNQRSTGQ
+256 SNHPRG
-265 RKLPEE
+265 K
-271 NRPIR
+271 
-276 TLLSEPDV
+276 TLSKKNTTT
-284 PMDPPLLTKPL
+284 DPPLLTKPL

-309 DYEISQALQ
+309 DHQISEALQ
-318 YIRRHAHSNIRVCDV
+318 YIRRHAHANIRVADV
-333 LKPLSLSR
+333 LKTLSLSR

-351 IGRTPHE
+351 VGRTPHE

-390 GEYMTSVFRRVTGL
+390 GEYMTAVFRRVTGL

-413 QNALSSDRNPQ
+413 QEPSEF
-424 STPQSTPQSQD
+424 